1 MRGDGLSC
9 TVTAGKCRRFLRA
22 LSDLRDG
29 PYSGAATA
37 EAAALLAEAVRYLNY
52 AGMRGGV
59 AEPAEVSVMLAHLA
73 TAVYRLPQLLG
84 LLGGWLSAEAVAGR
98 LADDDGRPGW
108 QRAESA
114 LAVLRGASE
123 DAVALARCLGV
134 AHSLTA
140 TFRAADP
147 AAA

>member
-52 AGMRGGV
+52 
-59 AEPAEVSVMLAHLA
+59 SVMLAHLA